1 MGNDDQ
7 KVITFDF
14 CFTVQITYLKS
25 YSKKRKI
32 FWVDLHI
39 LMGSPL
45 YLGLFHF
52 NFWQEIY
59 L

>member
-45 YLGLFHF
+45 
-52 NFWQEIY
+52 
-59 L
+59 

>member
-39 LMGSPL
+39 FGKKFICNQGK
-45 YLGLFHF
+45 LGL
-52 NFWQEIY
+52 
-59 L
+59 LL